1 MYKILFDE
9 KHCVK
14 YLQKPKFPGPRILAH
29 GNSPEISTKKGSLLS
44 FAFHIKEN

>member
-29 GNSPEISTKKGSLLS
+29 GNSPEISTEKDRY
-44 FAFHIKEN
+44 

>member
-1 MYKILFDE
+1 MHKILFDE

-29 GNSPEISTKKGSLLS
+29 GNSPEISTEKGSLLS
-44 FAFHIKEN
+44 FASHIK

>member
-44 FAFHIKEN
+44 FAFHIK